1 MSRLFGV
8 IPAAGGGARFGAHLP
23 KQYLPLGGRPLL
35 VHVLERL
42 QSVLPLESIVVAL
55 ARDDIHYDREIGDR
69 AGVEP
74 IRCGGS
80 TRGETVRN
88 ALAALADRCGSDDW
102 IIVHDAARPC
112 VPRDSLIRLLAALRD
127 DVVGGLLAIPL
138 ADTLKRADVAGD
150 TDARVASTQDRSQ
163 LWCAQT
169 PQMFRFGVLRQALG
183 ARRGDRRDRRSAG
196 HRAPWP
202 PSATGDGQRGQRQDH
217 LPGRP
222 GARDRNPCVPSC
234 TPIPDPSP
242 ACGRREVQFPSPQ
255 GRGVRGGR

>member
-42 QSVLPLESIVVAL
+42 QSALPLESIVVAL
-55 ARDDIHYDREIGDR
+55 ARDDSHYDREIGDR

-88 ALAALADRCGSDDW
+88 ALAALADRCGSNDW

-112 VPRDSLIRLLAALRD
+112 VPRDSLIRLLDVLRD
-127 DVVGGLLAIPL
+127 DAVGGLLAIPL
-138 ADTLKRADVAGD
+138 ADTLKRADLAGD
-150 TDARVASTQDRSQ
+150 TDARVAGTQDRSH

-169 PQMFRFGVLRQALG
+169 PQMFRFGLLRQALEREG
-183 ARRGDRRDRRSAG
+183 ALDATDEAQAIERLG
-196 HRAPWP
+196 HRPRLVMGSAANVKITYPDDLGLATAILASQIAP
-202 PSATGDGQRGQRQDH
+202 PSPTLPPHAGEGGSPVPLSPGERGK
-217 LPGRP
+217 G
-222 GARDRNPCVPSC
+222 
-234 TPIPDPSP
+234 
-242 ACGRREVQFPSPQ
+242 
-255 GRGVRGGR
+255 